1 MTENTE
7 VSPGLQGRLKRGW
20 IELGVF
26 HLVGEFKSLF
36 NL

>member
-20 IELGVF
+20 IELRVF
-26 HLVGEFKSLF
+26 HLVGEFKFLFSL
-36 NL
+36 